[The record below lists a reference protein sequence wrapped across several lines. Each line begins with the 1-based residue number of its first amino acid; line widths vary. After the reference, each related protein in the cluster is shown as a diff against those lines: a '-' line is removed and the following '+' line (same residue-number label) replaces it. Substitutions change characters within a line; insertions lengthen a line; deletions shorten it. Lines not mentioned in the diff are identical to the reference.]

1 MGTRTALAPRKQPKQ
16 ARAQETVEAILTA
29 AARILKKDG
38 FDKASTN
45 RIAEAAGVSI
55 GSLYQYFP
63 SKEAL
68 VAALSDRHMTEM
80 SDIIVEAG
88 ARILNQPLQHAVRE
102 VVELM
107 LRAHAVDP
115 ELHRVLMEGIPR
127 AAILKKAHEVEEKA
141 VAIARR
147 YLEAHRKEIRPKN
160 LDLAASIV
168 VGTIEAL
175 THYAVLHRPEM
186 LDGDELVD
194 EITELVV
201 RYLGTAPSRRRRDVA
216 PQLRRG

>member
-1 MGTRTALAPRKQPKQ
+1 MGGPDMAKKSAIAPRKLPKQ

-29 AARILKKDG
+29 AARILKKEG

-68 VAALSDRHMTEM
+68 VAALAERHMTEM
-80 SDIIVEAG
+80 SEIVAEAG
-88 ARILNQPLQHAVRE
+88 ARILTEPLHVAVRE

-127 AAILKKAHEVEEKA
+127 SAI
-141 VAIARR
+141 I
-147 YLEAHRKEIRPKN
+147 
-160 LDLAASIV
+160 
-168 VGTIEAL
+168 
-175 THYAVLHRPEM
+175 
-186 LDGDELVD
+186 
-194 EITELVV
+194 
-201 RYLGTAPSRRRRDVA
+201 
-216 PQLRRG
+216 

>member
-1 MGTRTALAPRKQPKQ
+1 MAKKTATAPRKQPKQ

-29 AARILKKDG
+29 AARILKKEG

-45 RIAEAAGVSI
+45 RIAEVAGVSI

-68 VAALSDRHMTEM
+68 VAALYERHMNEM
-80 SDIIVEAG
+80 SEVIAEAG
-88 ARILNQPLQHAVRE
+88 ARILMEPLQVAVRE

-127 AAILKKAHEVEEKA
+127 SAIVSTANDVEQKAT
-141 VAIARR
+141 AIARA
-147 YLEAHRKEIRPKN
+147 YLEVHKKEIRPKN

-168 VGTIEAL
+168 VGTIESL
-175 THYAVLHRPEM
+175 THGAVLHRPS
-186 LDGDELVD
+186 LLSGGELAE

-201 RYLGTAPSRRRRDVA
+201 RYLKRNEFRVVPAESA
-216 PQLRRG
+216 